1 MSTLVLT
8 RSEVVAT
15 LEPTHLLDAIREG
28 FVPAL
33 NANVAPQR
41 ARSALPQNGTTATV
55 LFPDLLPGIPVY
67 SVKVHPKFPDQ
78 TPAIRGLIHLFDLE
92 TGTLLA
98 VMDSGYP
105 TALRTAAA
113 GAVAAHRGGGAERVA
128 VGVVGARPAPP
139 YRHRLRHR
147 AA

>member
-28 FVPAL
+28 FVSAL
-33 NANVAPQR
+33 DANVAPQR

-55 LFPDLLPGIPVY
+55 LFPDLLPGIPAY

-78 TPAIRGLIHLFDLE
+78 TRPF
-92 TGTLLA
+92 A
-98 VMDSGYP
+98 V
-105 TALRTAAA
+105 
-113 GAVAAHRGGGAERVA
+113 
-128 VGVVGARPAPP
+128 
-139 YRHRLRHR
+139 
-147 AA
+147 